1 MNMTAERVA
10 RIEKILSS
18 AFQPEYLEV
27 IDESHLH
34 AGHPG
39 AATGMGH
46 FRISVVSPRFAG
58 LRTIQRHRLIHS
70 ALSEML
76 KTDIHAL
83 AINAQAPEQT

>member
-1 MNMTAERVA
+1 MNTNQQ
-10 RIEKILSS
+10 RIQIIQQRLRQALDPS
-18 AFQPEYLEV
+18 FLEV

-46 FRISVVSPRFAG
+46 FFICIGSAHFSNKNLVE
-58 LRTIQRHRLIHS
+58 THRLIYS
-70 ALSEML
+70 ALDDLM

-83 AINAQAPEQT
+83 RIKINAL